1 MSVYRNKKFNSGNK
15 ELDKRVNKFL
25 DKYYMKDKGFFIF
38 KKRWHSICSAHKE
51 YKSDCA
57 LCNVGSWK
65 NIFLG
70 KIESLIYKLSPKFYK
85 KIINYK
91 KVSLEQIDENKR
103 RTNKRKNKKR
113 SLS

>member
-1 MSVYRNKKFNSGNK
+1 MSVYRYKKFNSRNIELNK
-15 ELDKRVNKFL
+15 RINNFL

-38 KKRWHSICSAHKE
+38 KKKWYSICSAHQE
-51 YKSDCA
+51 YKNDCA

-65 NIFLG
+65 NVILS
-70 KIESLIYKLSPKFYK
+70 KIEGLINKLSPKLYK
-85 KIINYK
+85 KINNYK